1 MNKIDI
7 NSDEIK
13 SIFTSIGLSSKEG
26 INYRERLKK
35 HRQITDFLVH
45 IEKAV
50 KKLSQKRTL
59 VLIDCAS
66 GKSYLSFIAN
76 YYLTNILKRKVEFIC
91 IDYNNHV
98 VEQSEIAAR
107 SLGFNNMNFICDDIF
122 NVELTQR
129 PDIVYSLHA
138 CNMATDMT
146 IAKGIIEQARYIM
159 TVSCCQHF
167 VRGNMKKHPLTSIT
181 KFGVYKERIADMLSD
196 TMRSL
201 ILEMEGYEITLFDYV
216 PASETP
222 KNVMIRAKKGSYH
235 EGKSQQAQKEYE
247 KLKEMFNVEPKL
259 IEYLSCAEVDRKLEC
274 SKLMQSKQ
282 VGAKLVM
289 GVGI

>member
-1 MNKIDI
+1 MNRIDI
-7 NSDEIK
+7 NSEEIK
-13 SIFTSIGLSSKEG
+13 SIFASIGLSNKEG
-26 INYRERLKK
+26 INYKQRLKK

-59 VLIDCAS
+59 VLLDCAS

-76 YYLTNILKRKVEFIC
+76 YYLTNVLERKVEFIC

-98 VEQSEIAAR
+98 MEQSEIAAKN
-107 SLGFNNMNFICDDIF
+107 LGFNNMSFICDDIF
-122 NVELTQR
+122 NVRLTQC

-146 IAKGIIEQARYIM
+146 IAKGIAEQAKYIM

-167 VRGNMKKHPLTSIT
+167 IRSNMKKHPLRSIT

-201 ILEMEGYEITLFDYV
+201 ILEIEGYEIDLFDYV

-222 KNVMIRAKKGSYH
+222 KNVMIRAKKGSCH
-235 EGKSQQAQKEYE
+235 EKRSQQAQNEYK

-259 IEYLSCAEVDRKLEC
+259 IKYLSYAQVDKNIQR
-274 SKLMQSKQ
+274 
-282 VGAKLVM
+282 
-289 GVGI
+289 